1 MNAEHLQPLAA
12 VRPAAA
18 AGVTC
23 WIVDIRLDRTAV
35 ARSDVGH
42 LIAHRDDFNAQ
53 LVSQYPRIGHER
65 HLADIGADVS
75 SANANPM
82 DTHQRLAA
90 ARRQW
95 FGQVNLTENF
105 RSVQPESMHRISR
118 KGAEAQRKETD
129 FLFS

>member
-1 MNAEHLQPLAA
+1 MNAENLQPLAA

-42 LIAHRDDFNAQ
+42 VIAHRDDFNAQ

-65 HLADIGADVS
+65 HLAEIGADVS

-82 DTHQRLAA
+82 DTHQRLADGGS
-90 ARRQW
+90 RRLRQ
-95 FGQVNLTENF
+95 FDL
-105 RSVQPESMHRISR
+105 PERLRRFESERVHKMGTLINTDHR
-118 KGAEAQRKETD
+118 
-129 FLFS
+129 